1 MRWSRHSA
9 AGERRSM
16 NGERATTLYRLGRPL
31 ARFCFGTFGRMEVIG
46 KENVPPRGPVIL
58 ACNHLAFTDPPLL
71 VAAIPRPLHFLGKR
85 ELFANPIGRFL
96 MHGFQFPVRQSTAST
111 EKCARCSACS
121 TGTRRGPVPGGNEE
135 QTHSCKRRSGHRLPG
150 LKSQAPILPVG
161 VTGTQNLRGW
171 RMPFPLCRLTASVGP
186 PFTLPVIEGRP
197 PRPVMQGM
205 LRMIMERVAM
215 QLPPE
220 FRGVYDPTLS
230 PAKETQEDRGEQ
242 CKTHPSSAST

>member
-1 MRWSRHSA
+1 
-9 AGERRSM
+9 M
-16 NGERATTLYRLGRPL
+16 NGERATTLYRLGRPV
-31 ARFCFGTFGRMEVIG
+31 ARFCFGTFGRMEVTG
-46 KENVPPRGPVIL
+46 EENVPPRGPVIL

-85 ELFANPIGRFL
+85 ELFGNPIGRFL
-96 MHGFQFPVRQSTAST
+96 MHGFHVLPYDRSTAST
-111 EKCARCSACS
+111 ETMRTLLGLLDQDRAVALFPE
-121 TGTRRGPVPGGNEE
+121 GTRSKS
-135 QTHSCKRRSGHRLPG
+135 HSLQEAQLGIVYLA

-161 VTGTQNLRGW
+161 VTGTEKFRGW

-230 PAKETQEDRGEQ
+230 QATETQEDRGEQ